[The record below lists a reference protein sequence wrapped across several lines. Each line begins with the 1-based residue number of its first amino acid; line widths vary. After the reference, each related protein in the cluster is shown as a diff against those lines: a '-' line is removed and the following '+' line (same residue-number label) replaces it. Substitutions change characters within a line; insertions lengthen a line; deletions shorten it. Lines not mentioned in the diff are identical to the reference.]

1 MSDIQVTFVVHPS
14 KGLTEGICGCEKGM
28 KVSWFCVNSYF
39 IDGTFTAV
47 NRDVKGVPFVDRR
60 HTKGVPSRTGFEKIL
75 VQ

>member
-14 KGLTEGICGCEKGM
+14 KGLTEGIWGCEKAM

-39 IDGTFTAV
+39 IDGAFIAV
-47 NRDVKGVPFVDRR
+47 NRDAKGVPFVNRR
-60 HTKGVPSRTGFEKIL
+60 HTKGVPSQTGFEKIL